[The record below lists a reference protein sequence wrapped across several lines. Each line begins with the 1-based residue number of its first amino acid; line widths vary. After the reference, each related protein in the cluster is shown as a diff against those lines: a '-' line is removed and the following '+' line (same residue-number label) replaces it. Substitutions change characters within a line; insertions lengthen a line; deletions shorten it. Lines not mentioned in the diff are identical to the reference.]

1 MFSDG
6 RVGEKEDVRKLTG
19 FSFLIHQRDRH
30 HNIIRDGEAHLK
42 IRVERDLHSQENVG
56 KDSNQLRVSS
66 GLQKN
71 WSPQEVEDRKY
82 QHTGIK

>member
-42 IRVERDLHSQENVG
+42 IRVERDLHSQVKTAINCV
-56 KDSNQLRVSS
+56 
-66 GLQKN
+66 
-71 WSPQEVEDRKY
+71 
-82 QHTGIK
+82 